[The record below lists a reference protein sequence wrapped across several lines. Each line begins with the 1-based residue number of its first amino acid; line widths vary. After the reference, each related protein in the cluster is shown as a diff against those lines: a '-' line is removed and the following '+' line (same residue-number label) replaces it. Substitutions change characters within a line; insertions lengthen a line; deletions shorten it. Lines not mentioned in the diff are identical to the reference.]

1 MADDKRQAKIFLHG
15 LDEEV
20 NNEVAMW
27 KPTTMAETS
36 NLARQVQRRI
46 DMKKQKTIGDI
57 QIRGRRFGN
66 CDRHY
71 GTARMAS
78 VSTIPAS

>member
-1 MADDKRQAKIFLHG
+1 MADDRRKAKGFLHG

-20 NNEVAMW
+20 KNEVAMW

-46 DMKKQKTIGDI
+46 DMKK
-57 QIRGRRFGN
+57 
-66 CDRHY
+66 
-71 GTARMAS
+71 
-78 VSTIPAS
+78 